1 MGITIAQLEILGNKY
16 GFSMEDARKTLGLP
30 DGKRGPKTQ
39 NISMRLPS
47 VPSQKPSKKA
57 EKIPSEKK
65 ATKSGYHLYMSDV
78 SARVKADLMAQL
90 GQGEKL
96 GRGGVMSEVSRRW
109 KNLPECSRAHWNNAA
124 RA

>member
-30 DGKRGPKTQ
+30 IGKRGPKTH
-39 NISMRLPS
+39 NTSTLLPC

-65 ATKSGYHLYMSDV
+65 GTKSGYHLYMSDV

-109 KNLPECSRAHWNNAA
+109 KNLPECSRTHWNSAA
-124 RA
+124 KN